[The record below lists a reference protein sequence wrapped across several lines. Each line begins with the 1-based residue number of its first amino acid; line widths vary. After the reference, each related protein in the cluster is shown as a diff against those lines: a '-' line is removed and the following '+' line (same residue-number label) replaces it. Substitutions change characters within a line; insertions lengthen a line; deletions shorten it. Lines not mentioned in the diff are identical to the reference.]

1 MQATTEKLSPTKM
14 VPSSRC
20 LSAMSTE
27 LRPRLQGRS
36 ALRARRRNQRSSALL
51 AETSPQRV
59 QRLAVRARNAGVASS
74 AGWRSAASVPTAIA
88 VAITVMRPT
97 MVAATLMTTEKSVKN
112 THLSFLFQERLTRPL
127 RPTNGS
133 HHNFSKHSHSLG
145 QCKEV
150 PRRSFSALTSLQNK
164 SCRRCLAC
172 KIHLRDNLRT
182 GRDFKTA
189 FCFKLV
195 TRWFQINL
203 LLVAT

>member
-1 MQATTEKLSPTKM
+1 MTSRREFFKYAGIAGGAVAATA
-14 VPSSRC
+14 VSRV
-20 LSAMSTE
+20 AMA
-27 LRPRLQGRS
+27 
-36 ALRARRRNQRSSALL
+36 ALPEPVIQS
-51 AETSPQRV
+51 SPQTMAP
-59 QRLAVRARNAGVASS
+59 L
-74 AGWRSAASVPTAIA
+74 PTAIA